1 MMKHSDVLIVGGGP
15 SGLCLAARLAGS
27 GIHVRVLEKKEE
39 IGSNIVCAG
48 IIGKEIFDDF
58 GLNKDS
64 ALGELQAVR
73 LNSPFGTSIVY
84 RHPKA
89 FAYVV
94 DRGKFDRNLAKE
106 ATEKGAVIELDTKA
120 EDVRISED
128 GVKISART
136 GDGEMR
142 SYSSRLAVVASGIDY
157 SLHKKIGL
165 GTPKEYMNGAQMEIE
180 ADIDVPATIFVGRDV
195 APGGF
200 AWMVPSGRKRFRVG
214 MLTRRDPK
222 THLSQLMKTPFPN
235 LSAEAAMAGIKV
247 KVIAQGLFS
256 RTFGERVLAVGEAAG
271 QVKTTTGGGV
281 AFGLLGADIAAG
293 VILQSFTKNDFT
305 ARALSRYENVWKTA
319 VQREIILGRMARRMC
334 SRLSD
339 LQMERIFHLAQT
351 DGVIPIIR
359 EKGDFDWHGDLILAL
374 VKRLSFMNVFR
385 GFSADLGPADFS

>member
-1 MMKHSDVLIVGGGP
+1 MKRSDVLIVGGGP
-15 SGLCLAARLAGS
+15 SGLCLAARLAES
-27 GIHVRVLEKKEE
+27 GIHVRVLEKKDG
-39 IGSNIVCAG
+39 IGSNVVCAG
-48 IIGKEIFDDF
+48 IIGKEVFDDF
-58 GLNKDS
+58 GLNRDS

-73 LNSPFGTSIVY
+73 LVSPFGTSIVY

-94 DRGKFDRNLAKE
+94 DRGRFDRNLAEE
-106 ATEKGAVIELDTKA
+106 ALEKGAVIELDTRA
-120 EDVRISED
+120 EDVRVSED
-128 GVKISART
+128 GVIISVKT
-136 GDGEMR
+136 DDGKKGA
-142 SYSSRLAVVASGIDY
+142 YSARLAVFASGIDY

-165 GTPKEYMNGAQMEIE
+165 GTPKEYLNGAQMEVE
-180 ADIDVPATIFVGRDV
+180 TDTDVPATIFVGRDV

-200 AWMVPSGRKRFRVG
+200 AWMVPSGRKRLRVG

-222 THLSQLMKTPFPN
+222 TYLSQMMKASFPDR
-235 LSAEAAMAGIKV
+235 SAEAVIAGIKV

-281 AFGLLGADIAAG
+281 AFGLLGADIAARI
-293 VILQSFTKNDFT
+293 ILQSFAKNDFT
-305 ARALSRYENVWKTA
+305 AQALSRYENAWKTV
-319 VQREIILGRMARRMC
+319 VQREIVLGGMARRIC
-334 SRLSD
+334 ARLSD

-374 VKRLSFMNVFR
+374 VKRLSFMKMFR
-385 GFSADLGPADFS
+385 GFPVDPGPADFS

>member
-1 MMKHSDVLIVGGGP
+1 MKRSDVLIVGGGP
-15 SGLCLAARLAGS
+15 SGLRLAARLAES
-27 GIHVRVLEKKEE
+27 GIHVRILEKKNG

-48 IIGKEIFDDF
+48 IIGKEVFDDF
-58 GLNKDS
+58 GLNRDS

-73 LNSPFGTSIVY
+73 LVSPFGTSIVY

-94 DRGKFDRNLAKE
+94 DRGRFDRNLAEE
-106 ATEKGAVIELDTKA
+106 ALEKGAVIELDTRA
-120 EDVRISED
+120 EDVRVSED
-128 GVKISART
+128 GVIISVKT
-136 GDGEMR
+136 DDGKKGA
-142 SYSSRLAVVASGIDY
+142 YSARLAVVASGIDY

-165 GTPKEYMNGAQMEIE
+165 GTPKEYLNGAQMEVE
-180 ADIDVPATIFVGRDV
+180 AEIDIPATIFVGRDV

-200 AWMVPSGRKRFRVG
+200 AWMVPSGRKRLRVG

-222 THLSQLMKTPFPN
+222 TYLSQMMKASFPDR
-235 LSAEAAMAGIKV
+235 SAEAVIAGIKV

-281 AFGLLGADIAAG
+281 AFGLLGADIAARI
-293 VILQSFTKNDFT
+293 ILQSFAKNDFT
-305 ARALSRYENVWKTA
+305 AQALSRYENAWKTV
-319 VQREIILGRMARRMC
+319 VQREIVLGGMARRIC
-334 SRLSD
+334 ARLSD

-374 VKRLSFMNVFR
+374 VKRLSFMKMFR
-385 GFSADLGPADFS
+385 GFSLDPGPADFS

>member
-1 MMKHSDVLIVGGGP
+1 MKRSDVLIVGGGP
-15 SGLCLAARLAGS
+15 SGLCLAARLAES
-27 GIHVRVLEKKEE
+27 GIHVRVLEKKDG

-48 IIGKEIFDDF
+48 IIGKEVFDDF
-58 GLNKDS
+58 GLNRDS

-73 LNSPFGTSIVY
+73 LVSPFGTSIVY

-94 DRGKFDRNLAKE
+94 DRGRFDRNLAKE
-106 ATEKGAVIELDTKA
+106 ALEKGAVIELDTRA
-120 EDVRISED
+120 EDIQVAED
-128 GVKISART
+128 GVNISAKT
-136 GDGEMR
+136 EDGKK
-142 SYSSRLAVVASGIDY
+142 SAYSARLAVFASGIDY

-165 GTPKEYMNGAQMEIE
+165 GTPKEYLNGAQMEVE
-180 ADIDVPATIFVGRDV
+180 TDTDVPATIFVGRDV

-200 AWMVPSGRKRFRVG
+200 AWMVPSGRKRLRVG

-222 THLSQLMKTPFPN
+222 TYLSQMMKVSFPDR
-235 LSAEAAMAGIKV
+235 SAEAVISGINV

-293 VILQSFTKNDFT
+293 IILQSFAKNDFT
-305 ARALSRYENVWKTA
+305 AQALSTYENAWKTV
-319 VQREIILGRMARRMC
+319 VQKEIVLGGMARRIC
-334 SRLSD
+334 ARLSD

-374 VKRLSFMNVFR
+374 VKRLSFMKMFR
-385 GFSADLGPADFS
+385 GFPVDPGPADFS

>member
-1 MMKHSDVLIVGGGP
+1 MKRSDVLIVGGGP
-15 SGLCLAARLAGS
+15 SGLCLAARLAES
-27 GIHVRVLEKKEE
+27 GIHVRVLEKKDG

-48 IIGKEIFDDF
+48 IIGKEVFDDF
-58 GLNKDS
+58 GLNRDS

-73 LNSPFGTSIVY
+73 LVSPFGTSIVY

-94 DRGKFDRNLAKE
+94 DRGRFDRNLAKE
-106 ATEKGAVIELDTKA
+106 ALEKGAVIELDTRA
-120 EDVRISED
+120 EDIQVAED
-128 GVKISART
+128 GVNISAKT
-136 GDGEMR
+136 EDGKK
-142 SYSSRLAVVASGIDY
+142 SAYSARLAVFASGIDY

-165 GTPKEYMNGAQMEIE
+165 GTPKEYLNGAQMEVE
-180 ADIDVPATIFVGRDV
+180 TDTDVPATIFVGRDV

-200 AWMVPSGRKRFRVG
+200 AWMVPSGRKRLRVG

-222 THLSQLMKTPFPN
+222 TYLSQMMKVSFPDR
-235 LSAEAAMAGIKV
+235 SAEAVISGINV

-293 VILQSFTKNDFT
+293 IILQSFAKNDFT
-305 ARALSRYENVWKTA
+305 AQALSTYENAWKTV
-319 VQREIILGRMARRMC
+319 VQKEIVLGGVARRIC
-334 SRLSD
+334 ARLSD

-374 VKRLSFMNVFR
+374 VKRLSFMKMFR
-385 GFSADLGPADFS
+385 GFPVDPGPADFS

>member
-1 MMKHSDVLIVGGGP
+1 MKRSDVLIVGGGP
-15 SGLCLAARLAGS
+15 SGLCLAARLAES
-27 GIHVRVLEKKEE
+27 GIHVRVLEKKDG
-39 IGSNIVCAG
+39 IGSNVVCAG
-48 IIGKEIFDDF
+48 IIGKEVFDDF
-58 GLNKDS
+58 GLNRDS

-73 LNSPFGTSIVY
+73 LVSPFGTSIVY

-94 DRGKFDRNLAKE
+94 DRGRFDRNLAKE
-106 ATEKGAVIELDTKA
+106 ALEKGAVIELDTRA
-120 EDVRISED
+120 EDVRVSED
-128 GVKISART
+128 GVIISVKT
-136 GDGEMR
+136 DDGKKGA
-142 SYSSRLAVVASGIDY
+142 YSARLAVVASGIDY

-165 GTPKEYMNGAQMEIE
+165 GTPKEYLNGAQMEVE
-180 ADIDVPATIFVGRDV
+180 AEIDIPATIFVGRDV

-200 AWMVPSGRKRFRVG
+200 AWMVPSGQKRLRVG

-222 THLSQLMKTPFPN
+222 TYLSQMMKASFPDR
-235 LSAEAAMAGIKV
+235 SAEAVIAGIKV

-281 AFGLLGADIAAG
+281 AFGLLGADIAARI
-293 VILQSFTKNDFT
+293 ILQSFAKNDFT
-305 ARALSRYENVWKTA
+305 AQALSRYENAWKTV
-319 VQREIILGRMARRMC
+319 VQREIVLGGMARRIC
-334 SRLSD
+334 ARLSD

-374 VKRLSFMNVFR
+374 VKRLSFMKMFR
-385 GFSADLGPADFS
+385 GFSLDPGPAHFS

>member
-1 MMKHSDVLIVGGGP
+1 MKRADVLIVGGGP
-15 SGLCLAARLAGS
+15 SGLCLAARLAES
-27 GIHVRVLEKKEE
+27 GIDVRVLEKKEE

-48 IIGKEIFDDF
+48 IIGKEVFDDF

-73 LNSPFGTSIVY
+73 LISPFGTSIVY

-89 FAYVV
+89 FAHVV

-106 ATEKGAVIELDTKA
+106 AMEKGAVIELDTKA

-136 GDGEMR
+136 GDEEMR

-165 GTPKEYMNGAQMEIE
+165 STPKEYMNAAQVEIE
-180 ADIDVPATIFVGRDV
+180 ADIDVPATIFLGRDV
-195 APGGF
+195 APCGF
-200 AWMVPSGRKRFRVG
+200 AWMVPSGRKRLRVG

-222 THLSQLMKTPFPN
+222 AYLSKMMKASFPDRP
-235 LSAEAAMAGIKV
+235 AEEVMAGIKV

-293 VILQSFTKNDFT
+293 IILQSFVKNDFT
-305 ARALSRYENVWKTA
+305 AQSLSKYENAWKAA
-319 VQREIILGRMARRMC
+319 VQREIVLGHMARRIC
-334 SRLSD
+334 ARLSD
-339 LQMERIFHLAQT
+339 LQMERIFNLAQT

-385 GFSADLGPADFS
+385 GFSADSGPADFS

>member
-1 MMKHSDVLIVGGGP
+1 MKRSEVIIVGGGP
-15 SGLCLAARLAGS
+15 SGLCLAARLAES
-27 GIHVRVLEKKEE
+27 GIRVLVLEKKDE

-48 IIGKEIFDDF
+48 IIGKEVFDDF
-58 GLNKDS
+58 GLSEDS

-73 LNSPFGTSIVY
+73 LISPFGTSIVY
-84 RHPKA
+84 RHPTA

-94 DRGKFDRNLAKE
+94 DRGTFDRNLAKE
-106 ATEKGAVIELDTKA
+106 AVQKGAVIELDTKA
-120 EDVRISED
+120 EDVRVSED
-128 GVKISART
+128 DVKISART
-136 GDGEMR
+136 GEGEMR

-165 GTPKEYMNGAQMEIE
+165 GTPKEYMNGAQIEIE
-180 ADIDVPATIFVGRDV
+180 ADITVPATIFVGRDV

-200 AWMVPSGRKRFRVG
+200 AWIVPSGRKRLRVG
-214 MLTRRDPK
+214 VLTRRDPK
-222 THLSQLMKTPFPN
+222 TYLSQLLKTSLPD
-235 LSAEAAMAGIKV
+235 LSAEKAMAGIKV

-293 VILQSFTKNDFT
+293 VILQGFAKNDFT
-305 ARALSRYENVWKTA
+305 ARTLSRYENSWKTA
-319 VQREIILGRMARRMC
+319 VQREIVLGRMARRMC

-374 VKRLSFMNVFR
+374 AKRLSFMNVFR
-385 GFSADLGPADFS
+385 GFSADPGPADFS

>member
-1 MMKHSDVLIVGGGP
+1 
-15 SGLCLAARLAGS
+15 
-27 GIHVRVLEKKEE
+27 
-39 IGSNIVCAG
+39 
-48 IIGKEIFDDF
+48 
-58 GLNKDS
+58 
-64 ALGELQAVR
+64 
-73 LNSPFGTSIVY
+73 
-84 RHPKA
+84 
-89 FAYVV
+89 
-94 DRGKFDRNLAKE
+94 
-106 ATEKGAVIELDTKA
+106 
-120 EDVRISED
+120 
-128 GVKISART
+128 
-136 GDGEMR
+136 
-142 SYSSRLAVVASGIDY
+142 
-157 SLHKKIGL
+157 
-165 GTPKEYMNGAQMEIE
+165 MNGAQMEIE

-293 VILQSFTKNDFT
+293 VILQSFAKNDFT
-305 ARALSRYENVWKTA
+305 ARALSRYENAWKTA
-319 VQREIILGRMARRMC
+319 VQREIVLGRMARRMC